1 MRVFYPK
8 RPVHKVGKITHFAYG
23 IKWVSRTMGAKQNAA
38 TSHSTFDLLQFARY
52 QGPYHLNILEGLAQI
67 LH

>member
-1 MRVFYPK
+1 MRIFYPK

-52 QGPYHLNILEGLAQI
+52 
-67 LH
+67 